1 MYIYRKFRRL
11 GKQSAIK
18 IQALYRGYRIR
29 YMHLNLLYEN
39 RKYSR
44 LINAVKIQSIMRMF
58 LFRKKARIL
67 RQLYTKVSLQIQR
80 IIRGWLCRFRLK
92 IAKAANR
99 IKRLFKLIAF
109 FKFKDIV
116 IMIMQLRRMQKKRIR
131 LSIELQRV
139 IRGFLGRK
147 YVFRK
152 RLYNILCK
160 LMIRKIQK
168 WYRIENKRR
177 KKKPW
182 KRPTEE
188 MIINRVSKKLSKMLL
203 ELYLDYERRQEFMR
217 LIQQSLPEV
226 QRMIRGFLGRAG
238 TRKLSFLRKSMRNWM
253 QPRVAIDFMEKFLN
267 SRIFY
272 LKIINKEEKII
283 FTRDDKKNVY
293 HIRNFLTIEEQT
305 KFEIHLR
312 KFEPALEKWYDSVNM
327 PLSSSEKTAIIKQ
340 FKNPMNGN
348 IRIKSLDEFINYH
361 KLPCRKHGRF
371 ICGDCV
377 FRKNCQIGSCKCQV
391 FISSTADGH
400 GICKTCDHPGSLHSL
415 CPSQVRI
422 LMSDRARKKPSLLK
436 VLNTIR
442 DADMSIPTGVE
453 GVLAEDM
460 IVTEP
465 TADDIREKRT
475 LKIEEDKKT
484 AEWIETHSV
493 RSMSKLL
500 SLSEVN
506 ECNDDD
512 NHDDDDGHDN
522 QSDDDDNDD
531 DNNNQ

>member
-1 MYIYRKFRRL
+1 
-11 GKQSAIK
+11 
-18 IQALYRGYRIR
+18 
-29 YMHLNLLYEN
+29 
-39 RKYSR
+39 
-44 LINAVKIQSIMRMF
+44 MF
-58 LFRKKARIL
+58 LFRKKARNI
-67 RQLYTKVSLQIQR
+67 RKVYNKAALYIER
-80 IIRGWLCRFRLK
+80 IIRGWLCRRRLK
-92 IAKAANR
+92 VARAANR

-131 LSIELQRV
+131 LSIEIQRV
-139 IRGFLGRK
+139 IRGFLGRR

-160 LMIRKIQK
+160 IMIRKLQK
-168 WYRIENKRR
+168 WYCKENIRR

-188 MIINRVSKKLSKMLL
+188 MIIHRVSKKIGKMIL
-203 ELYLDYERRQEFMR
+203 ELYLDYERRQGFMK

-226 QRMIRGFLGRAG
+226 QRMIRGFLGRKG
-238 TRKLSFLRKSMRNWM
+238 TKKLSFLRKSMRTWM
-253 QPRVAIDFMEKFLN
+253 QPRLAIDFMEKFLN

-272 LKIINKEEKII
+272 LKTINKEEKII
-283 FTRDDKKNVY
+283 FTRDDTKNVY
-293 HIRNFLTIEEQT
+293 HIRKFLTIEEQT

-327 PLSSSEKTAIIKQ
+327 PLSSSEKLAIIRQ
-340 FKNPMNGN
+340 FKNPMNGH

-400 GICKTCDHPGSLHSL
+400 GICRTCDHPGSLHSL
-415 CPSQVRI
+415 CPTQVRI
-422 LMSDRARKKPSLLK
+422 LMSDRPRKKPSLLK

-442 DADMSIPTGVE
+442 DADISIPTGVE
-453 GVLAEDM
+453 GILAEDV
-460 IVTEP
+460 IVAEP

-475 LKIEEDKKT
+475 LKIAEDKKKS
-484 AEWIETHSV
+484 EWTETHSI
-493 RSMSKLL
+493 RSMSKSI
-500 SLSEVN
+500 SLSEV
-506 ECNDDD
+506 
-512 NHDDDDGHDN
+512 
-522 QSDDDDNDD
+522 SSY
-531 DNNNQ
+531 DNNDNSEDYKNYNDFDVV